1 VCPWRAAVAMGEN
14 MSKRLKLVSGS
25 ESAMEERSFPNPF
38 PDWDPGLLLSPQA
51 GEHEPEPAEL
61 FDATGKVCVSFNACL
76 W

>member
-1 VCPWRAAVAMGEN
+1 MGEN

-51 GEHEPEPAEL
+51 GEHDPEPAEL